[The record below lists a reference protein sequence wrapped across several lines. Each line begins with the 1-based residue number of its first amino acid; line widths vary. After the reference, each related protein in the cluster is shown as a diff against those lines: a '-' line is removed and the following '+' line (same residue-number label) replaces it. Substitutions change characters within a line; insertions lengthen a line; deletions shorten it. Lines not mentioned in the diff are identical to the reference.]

1 MSASSSETNL
11 ASQAVAPPRL
21 RRLPRRVDRDST
33 IQSQDED
40 PAYSTDSNST
50 AAEDFDKVKSKKH
63 KISFPKFSRR
73 SRQTP
78 SPSQPPPPL
87 TPTKPTWEVSDLH
100 LEISLY
106 KMKLGCDIRLSEW
119 MAGILST
126 SSRLHLHPRV
136 PSSHLRQP
144 ECFTVCYPPHI
155 GVFVYFSLRAMYF
168 YINTVRFV
176 ENLLALNNSCVL

>member
-33 IQSQDED
+33 IHSQDED

-78 SPSQPPPPL
+78 SPSQTPSPL
-87 TPTKPTWEVSDLH
+87 TPTKPTWEASRSAFGDLSNQDGVRLWYQTVALHKFTRLYTLVCLH
-100 LEISLY
+100 L
-106 KMKLGCDIRLSEW
+106 
-119 MAGILST
+119 
-126 SSRLHLHPRV
+126 SR
-136 PSSHLRQP
+136 
-144 ECFTVCYPPHI
+144 T
-155 GVFVYFSLRAMYF
+155 GMF
-168 YINTVRFV
+168 Y
-176 ENLLALNNSCVL
+176 CVLSSPHWVGYSFTLV

>member
-78 SPSQPPPPL
+78 SPSQPPSPL
-87 TPTKPTWEVSDLH
+87 TPTKPTWEVSRSAFGDFSVQDEVRLWYQTVGMNGRNTVYK
-100 LEISLY
+100 LASISTPTCAFVSPTTTGMFYCVLSSPHW
-106 KMKLGCDIRLSEW
+106 GIRL
-119 MAGILST
+119 L
-126 SSRLHLHPRV
+126 
-136 PSSHLRQP
+136 
-144 ECFTVCYPPHI
+144 
-155 GVFVYFSLRAMYF
+155 
-168 YINTVRFV
+168 
-176 ENLLALNNSCVL
+176 